1 MTISPQLQPY
11 FKGFSF
17 PADIILTAVYMKCRF
32 SLSYRDIEEL
42 CEMRGVNLDHAT
54 IQRWVIRFI
63 PLLDKRFRQ
72 RKKPVSASWRMDE
85 TYIKIRGKWK
95 YLYRAVDK
103 YGDTIDFL
111 LRAKRDKVAAK
122 AFFKK
127 AIRENGKPEKVNIDK
142 SGSNTYALEDINT
155 EYKDNKEEKIE
166 IRQNKYINN
175 RIEGDHRFIKRIVRP
190 MLGFKSF
197 LSAKITITGIE
208 IVNMIR
214 KKQIN
219 KNESHNNFQTF
230 ASLIVA

>member
-1 MTISPQLQPY
+1 MFKYQNNLAH
-11 FKGFSF
+11 FKGFVYPVDVIMS
-17 PADIILTAVYMKCRF
+17 TVYMKCRF

-42 CEMRGVNLDHAT
+42 CQMRGVFLDHAT
-54 IQRWVIRFI
+54 VHRWLLRFV
-63 PLLDKRFRQ
+63 PLLDKHLSK
-72 RKKPVSASWRMDE
+72 RKKPVNSSWRMDE
-85 TYIKIRGKWK
+85 TYIKVKGQWK

-127 AIRENGKPEKVNIDK
+127 AIKSCGKPCKVNIDK

-155 EYKDNKEEKIE
+155 EYIGNKEEKIE
-166 IRQNKYINN
+166 IRQNKYLNN
-175 RIEGDHRFIKRIVRP
+175 RIEGDHRFIKKITRP

-197 LSAKITITGIE
+197 TSARITLKGIE

-219 KNESHNNFQTF
+219 NNENFNNYQIFK
-230 ASLIVA
+230 SLIIA